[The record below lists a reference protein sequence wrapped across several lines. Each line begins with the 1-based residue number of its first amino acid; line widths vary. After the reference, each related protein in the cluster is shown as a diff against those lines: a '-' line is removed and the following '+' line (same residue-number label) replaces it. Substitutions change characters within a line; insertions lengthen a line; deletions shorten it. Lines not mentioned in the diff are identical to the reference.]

1 MGKNGIAKILL
12 YITITLSH
20 IGFVVAGGSF
30 IPIRITTDKA
40 GKDN

>member
-1 MGKNGIAKILL
+1 MGKNRIVKTLL

-20 IGFVVAGGSF
+20 IGFVVAGGRF
-30 IPIRITTDKA
+30 IPFGITTDKA